1 MTTRQATAVDG
12 IRGALAEVG
21 DALACGALDR
31 LLAAEPVLCAA
42 VDDLAQAGDSPLD
55 QRGRA
60 AVEEARAALLRCR
73 RLGASLVEFA
83 RISLDPQG
91 GHAYSRAGR
100 MPARESASNGAARA
114 AGAMLEAR
122 G

>member
-1 MTTRQATAVDG
+1 MTTGQATALDA
-12 IRGALAEVG
+12 IRSALAEVG

-31 LLAAEPVLCAA
+31 LLAAEPVLSAA
-42 VDDLAQAGDSPLD
+42 VDNLAKAGGSPLD
-55 QRGRA
+55 ESGGA

-73 RLGASLVEFA
+73 RLGASLVAFT

-100 MPARESASNGAARA
+100 MPAPESVSNGTVRA
-114 AGAMLEAR
+114 AGTMLEAR

>member
-1 MTTRQATAVDG
+1 MTPEQASAVAAL
-12 IRGALAEVG
+12 RGVLAEVG
-21 DALACGALDR
+21 DALACGALER

-42 VDDLAQAGDSPLD
+42 IDRLARAGESPLD
-55 QRGRA
+55 EAGRR

-73 RLGASLVEFA
+73 RLGASLIEFT

-91 GHAYSRAGR
+91 GQAYSRAGR
-100 MPARESASNGAARA
+100 MPALESPSNPPGRL
-114 AGAMLEAR
+114 AGATLEAR